1 MKCEDMRKTVEKKVK
16 RWRAGAIVII
26 MAGIICGGIH
36 SQIYAGEFGGF
47 DIDIGGDGGTF
58 DDWTEEPEAPQ
69 EPAKPEQS
77 PMEAA
82 AQAALKQIITIAQA
96 VLEQIIIA
104 TQVVLEQIII
114 VA

>member
-1 MKCEDMRKTVEKKVK
+1 MQESSADSILTLEGMGVHLMTGQKNRK
-16 RWRAGAIVII
+16 RPRNQR
-26 MAGIICGGIH
+26 
-36 SQIYAGEFGGF
+36 SQSRV
-47 DIDIGGDGGTF
+47 
-58 DDWTEEPEAPQ
+58 Q
-69 EPAKPEQS
+69 
-77 PMEAA
+77 MEAA

>member
-1 MKCEDMRKTVEKKVK
+1 MRKTVEKKVK
-16 RWRAGAIVII
+16 RWRTGAIVII

-47 DIDIGGDGGTF
+47 DIDIGGMGVHLMTGQKNRKR
-58 DDWTEEPEAPQ
+58 PRNQ
-69 EPAKPEQS
+69 RSQS
-77 PMEAA
+77 RVQMEAA